1 MLYAAKV
8 SSLAFWKAVVADKSN
23 FLERV
28 LGLIES
34 AGFRYCVVGGVA
46 VNAYADPVVT
56 QDLDIVLAI
65 EDLEKARQLLALEFR
80 VEEFEHSL
88 NVYDPGS
95 RLQVQF
101 QKDPQLGDLLARATR
116 REVMGL
122 EMPVAAPGD
131 LIRMK
136 VAAASDKTRRASER
150 QNDLTNIVRL
160 IEVFPE
166 LENAVPEAIKV
177 RLFH

>member
-28 LGLIES
+28 LDLIES
-34 AGFRYCVVGGVA
+34 AGFSYCVVGGVA

-65 EDLEKARQLLALEFR
+65 EDLEKARQLLAREFR

-88 NVYDPGS
+88 NVYDRGS

-101 QKDPQLGDLLARATR
+101 QKDPKLGDLLGRATR
-116 REVMGL
+116 RDVMGL
-122 EMPVAAPGD
+122 EMPIAAPGD

-136 VAAASDKTRRASER
+136 VAEASNETRRASKR
-150 QNDLTNIVRL
+150 QKDLTDIVRL
-160 IEVFPE
+160 LEVFPE
-166 LENAVPEAIKV
+166 LEQAFPDPIKV